1 MATPV
6 RNSWLKP
13 AGLVMAG
20 AALAL
25 AGFFAGRLSQGSS
38 PYAAVPAGVARPV
51 QFQLP
56 PQGPPDQG
64 AQELIPLPGP
74 GQGQQPQQQP
84 GQGQQPQECPIFIY
98 QDGRLYQL
106 PRPGQQPQQQ
116 QQPGPGNGPF
126 PGQPGG
132 SPELIP
138 LDPTL
143 PAPTPEPAPSQPQQN
158 NRI

>member
-1 MATPV
+1 M

-74 GQGQQPQQQP
+74 GQGQQPQQQ
-84 GQGQQPQECPIFIY
+84 
-98 QDGRLYQL
+98 
-106 PRPGQQPQQQ
+106 